1 MTVKAVFSDVDG
13 TLLNSDHKIT
23 SLTKRAI
30 QKVVKS
36 GVPFVLVTARM
47 PGGVVS
53 LQEELAIHSPIIC
66 YSGALVLEENSEGNM
81 TPIHSTSLSRQETG
95 KILGIVNDRY
105 PTISISLYSYNE
117 WLVRDTR
124 DAWVT
129 QEQEIIHTSPTKAD
143 FAAYLENNQQTHKI
157 LCMGNSREINDLEQT
172 LKNETTGVSI
182 YKSKET
188 YLEIMDSSASKSQ
201 AIQII
206 LQRLGLSREEIMAIG
221 DNFNDIDML
230 SFAGLG
236 IAMANA
242 PDEVKRYA
250 DDVTLSNDK
259 DGLKYSLEKYVI
271 ASEQ

>member
-1 MTVKAVFSDVDG
+1 M
-13 TLLNSDHKIT
+13 
-23 SLTKRAI
+23 
-30 QKVVKS
+30 
-36 GVPFVLVTARM
+36 LVTARM
-47 PGGVVS
+47 PGGVFS

-81 TPIHSTSLSRQETG
+81 APIHSTSLSPQETK
-95 KILGIVNDRY
+95 KILKIVNDRY
-105 PTISISLYSYNE
+105 PTVSISLYSYNE
-117 WLVRDTR
+117 WLVSDTR
-124 DAWVT
+124 NYWVT
-129 QEQEIIHTSPTKAD
+129 QEQEIVHTDPRKAD
-143 FAAYLENNQQTHKI
+143 FAAYLENKQETHKI
-157 LCMGNSREINDLEQT
+157 LCMGNSREINDLELT

-206 LQRLGLSREEIMAIG
+206 LERLGLSREEIMTIG

-259 DGLKYSLEKYVI
+259 DGLKHCLEKYVI
-271 ASEQ
+271 TSEQ